1 MHSTSQLTFLF
12 FVFSQLVSAA
22 GRGTTSDTGIAGWGA
37 DIVLVRGPRAE
48 EREEERAEERAEERG
63 DTRTSGAQVPLGR
76 RTRSRRKEAQNSHEA
91 SSTSCL
97 LISVGTS
104 ECLAAK

>member
-22 GRGTTSDTGIAGWGA
+22 GRGTTSDTGIAGWRA

-48 EREEERAEERAEERG
+48 EREQERAEKRG
-63 DTRTSGAQVPLGR
+63 DTRTSRVQVPLGR
-76 RTRSRRKEAQNSHEA
+76 GTRSRRKEAQNSDEA

>member
-48 EREEERAEERAEERG
+48 EREEERAEERG
-63 DTRTSGAQVPLGR
+63 DTRTSGAQVSLGR
-76 RTRSRRKEAQNSHEA
+76 GTRSRRKEAQNSDEA